1 MRSSHFSTAFT
12 VGFDTL
18 RANPLRTV
26 LSTLGIIIGVG
37 SLVAVLSVG
46 DGLEDAMRSQ
56 ISETTDL
63 QTISIQARTS
73 EDVDGQRFPIRDPI
87 VFSADDATALAAMPG
102 VDGVTL
108 SIGGFVEVRSTDGL
122 RRRMAMIRGQRSLPQ
137 TFPDVPLLA
146 GRRLAPRDLEGS
158 APRIMVSADLAR
170 ALSPDSNEHTFTQRA
185 VMVAD
190 KEAEVVGV
198 LAGPRGSGS
207 GSRAANRASY
217 VVGAPFEFART
228 VLSGDSRSV
237 PTLAVHAA
245 KVEQTAM
252 VRRRVENWLAAR
264 DTAWARRASVVT
276 SEMRLEQASTGILMF
291 KLFMGAITGIS
302 LLVGGIGIMN
312 VLLSSV
318 IERTREIGIRKAAGA
333 RDGDIRL
340 QFLAESV
347 AISSVGSALG
357 LILGIAGAFGVTAII
372 RHFARAPFLHASL
385 SWSTLVVAAA
395 AALFVGLAFG
405 TYPAR
410 RAAKLSPID
419 AIRHE

>member
-1 MRSSHFSTAFT
+1 MRSSPFSTAFT

-46 DGLEDAMRSQ
+46 DGLEDAMRLQ

-63 QTISIQARTS
+63 QTISVQPRTS
-73 EDVDGQRFPIRDPI
+73 EDVDGQRFPIRDP
-87 VFSADDATALAAMPG
+87 VEFTVDDASALAATPG

-108 SIGGFVEVRSTDGL
+108 AIMGFVEVRSTDGL
-122 RRRMAMIRGQRSLPQ
+122 RRRMATIRGQRSFPP
-137 TFPDVPLLA
+137 TYPDVPLLA

-158 APRIMVSADLAR
+158 APRIMLSADLAR

-198 LAGPRGSGS
+198 IAGSPGGT
-207 GSRAANRASY
+207 GSRPASRGIY
-217 VVGAPFEFART
+217 LVGAPFDFARAAI
-228 VLSGDSRSV
+228 SGVMRPV

-245 KVEQTAM
+245 KVEQTAV
-252 VRRRVENWLAAR
+252 VRRRIESWFSAR
-264 DTAWARRASVVT
+264 DTAWARRVSVST

-357 LILGIAGAFGVTAII
+357 LILGIAGAFGITAII
-372 RHFARAPFLHASL
+372 RRFARAPFLHASL